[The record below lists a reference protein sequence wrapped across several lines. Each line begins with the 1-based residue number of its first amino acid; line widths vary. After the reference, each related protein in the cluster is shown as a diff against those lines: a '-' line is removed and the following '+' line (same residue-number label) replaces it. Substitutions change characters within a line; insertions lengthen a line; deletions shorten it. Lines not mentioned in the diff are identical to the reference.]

1 MWGTIVSALGG
12 HIFDS
17 FFANARGVL
26 KDFQDR
32 KITEAELIEKLRAAL
47 LQAFADVE
55 RAHADLIAKTFES
68 FQQTLRTSPMMQ
80 RAWCWVVYSQLAVL
94 LWHQVGIPATVI
106 VVRSFYVPGWNYP
119 SSGSTVEWAYAL
131 LGFMFG
137 AGAMLLRAGPGA
149 GGGLLDNLKRAIGK

>member
-17 FFANARGVL
+17 FFANARGIL

-32 KITEAELIEKLRAAL
+32 KITEAELFEKLRAAL
-47 LQAFADVE
+47 LQSFADVE
-55 RAHADLIAKTFES
+55 KAHADLIAKTFES

-80 RAWCWVVYSQLAVL
+80 VAWCWVVYTQLAVL
-94 LWHQVGIPATVI
+94 LWHQAGIPAFVKITG
-106 VVRSFYVPGWNYP
+106 SGYP

-137 AGAMLLRAGPGA
+137 AGAMLLRTGPGA
-149 GGGLLDNLKRAIGK
+149 SGGLLDNLKKAIGK